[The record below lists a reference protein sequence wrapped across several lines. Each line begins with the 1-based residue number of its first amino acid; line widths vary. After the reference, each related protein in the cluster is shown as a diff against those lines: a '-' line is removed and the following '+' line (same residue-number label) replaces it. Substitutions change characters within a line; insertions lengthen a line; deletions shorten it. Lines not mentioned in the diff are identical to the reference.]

1 MMNEP
6 VYTIMTTN
14 LITVSPEDSLS
25 TARETFM
32 TNSLHHLPV
41 LDGEK
46 IVGIMTTYDLW
57 KNEIAPEN
65 YPTAQVKEIMN
76 TKIAKISPNDKIG
89 TAAEVFLSN
98 KFHAL
103 PVVDDTNKL
112 LGIVTTFD
120 VLLYEFKREYPK
132 PILFKDLYEKQGH
145 EGAQRAAS

>member
-6 VYTIMTTN
+6 VHTIMTKN
-14 LITVSPEDSLS
+14 LITVRPSDTLS
-25 TARETFM
+25 EVRKTFM

-41 LDGEK
+41 VENNQL
-46 IVGIMTTYDLW
+46 VGIMTTYDLW

-65 YPTAQVKEIMN
+65 YTTATVSQIMN
-76 TKIAKISPNDKIG
+76 TNIAKISPEDKIG
-89 TAAEVFLSN
+89 TAAEIFLSN

-103 PVVDDTNKL
+103 PVVNEENTL

-132 PILFKDLYEKQGH
+132 PILFGHLYDKDQKAH
-145 EGAQRAAS
+145 KATP